1 MAALSRKSESMR
13 DAASPRS
20 VPPESTKPKKK
31 RLVRK
36 TPPKVDDL
44 PSAEAPLTRY
54 EAFTTMRVDRSL
66 IKEATYNPRSID
78 VDAAERL
85 ERAVKRGMVQPIV
98 WNRRTG
104 NLIGGHQRLARID
117 ELEGTKPFSLTV
129 AVVDC
134 DEVEEKRL
142 NVELNNPDLMGQF
155 DIPRLE
161 DVLRD
166 IKAADPGGDLLLE
179 VGFTQASLESMLI
192 APELYLAPEDSADVR
207 AILEDADKVNE
218 IKGVKNE
225 HKRAAR
231 LAAHREALR
240 QIVFVV
246 PDKDYGLEL
255 RRKILTRIGVPAESE
270 ETFFSAALL
279 CRGLGLGI
287 PGEADE
293 EDE

>member
-1 MAALSRKSESMR
+1 MSDSAA
-13 DAASPRS
+13 
-20 VPPESTKPKKK
+20 PESQEKTKPKKK
-31 RLVRK
+31 RLTRK
-36 TPPKVDDL
+36 HPPKVDDL
-44 PSAEAPLTRY
+44 PAAAAPLTRY
-54 EAFTTMRVDRSL
+54 EAFTTARVDRSA

-78 VDAAERL
+78 ADAAERL
-85 ERAVKRGMVQPIV
+85 ERAVKRGLVQPIV

-155 DIPRLE
+155 DVPRLE

-166 IKAADPGGDLLLE
+166 IKAADPSTDLLVE

-192 APELYLAPEDSADVR
+192 APELYLAEEVSTDVR
-207 AILEDADKVNE
+207 AILDDAEEIGK
-218 IKGVKNE
+218 IKGIKNE
-225 HKRAAR
+225 HKRTAR
-231 LAAHREALR
+231 LTAHRDALR

-246 PDKDYGLEL
+246 PDKDYALDL
-255 RRKILTRIGVPAESE
+255 RRKILERIGESPDSE
-270 ETFFSAALL
+270 EVYFSAIRLCDALD
-279 CRGLGLGI
+279 I
-287 PGEADE
+287 DVPEAAADE
-293 EDE
+293 E